1 MDKQDI
7 KKLSGTELHKNLAQ
21 QREAL
26 RNLRARNA
34 ERQLPAVRSIR
45 AARRTIARLRTQ
57 QNANKAA

>member
-7 KKLSGTELHKNLAQ
+7 KKLSATELHQHLAQ

>member
-7 KKLSGTELHKNLAQ
+7 KKLSATELHKNLAE